1 MWHNFF
7 LIISLQLFLTRILV
21 LPPVLGFIHGAIVVS
36 LINCFKNFHRKQC
49 GRVKEEQPCE
59 DPPSPNPRTAAGKS
73 GMASAMEQPVVPPS
87 EDTVSFG
94 RHCKFLQAEYKKAS
108 RNGQVVVDL
117 MDWTFAFRRQDIL
130 SHTYDLSEL
139 FDKYPFLQ
147 DCEQV
152 WLLEYGSGHAYTL
165 TDSVLL
171 VRRITCKA
179 KDTLRADLKIL
190 WKETARKV
198 LK

>member
-1 MWHNFF
+1 M
-7 LIISLQLFLTRILV
+7 FLTRVLV
-21 LPPVLGFIHGAIVVS
+21 SPPVLAFIQGAIVMS
-36 LINCFKNFHRKQC
+36 LINCFKNFRRKRRC
-49 GRVKEEQPCE
+49 RVKKEEQPGE

-73 GMASAMEQPVVPPS
+73 PGMASAMEQPVVPPG

-94 RHCKFLQAEYKKAS
+94 RHCKVLQAVYKKAS

-117 MDWTFAFRRQDIL
+117 MDRTFAFRRQDIL
-130 SHTYDLSEL
+130 SLTYDLSEL

-165 TDSVLL
+165 TDSVFL
-171 VRRITCKA
+171 V
-179 KDTLRADLKIL
+179 DTGGS
-190 WKETARKV
+190 
-198 LK
+198 